1 MPLAVPFAMIFAMF
15 QALSIAGGIAC
26 TKPVPT
32 RAAPD
37 PAPSSRHRPQTLWLY
52 LYSRSLTAADQN
64 IIPPDLYLQRPMH
77 ETGPY
82 YQAFRTLS
90 KAHVSQTLA
99 YFPG

>member
-1 MPLAVPFAMIFAMF
+1 MPLAAPFATIFTMF
-15 QALSIAGGIAC
+15 QALSLAGGNTC
-26 TKPVPT
+26 TKPVPP

-64 IIPPDLYLQRPMH
+64 VIPPDLHLQRPMH
-77 ETGPY
+77 KTGPY
-82 YQAFRTLS
+82 YQAFRSLS
-90 KAHVSQTLA
+90 KTHVGQTLT